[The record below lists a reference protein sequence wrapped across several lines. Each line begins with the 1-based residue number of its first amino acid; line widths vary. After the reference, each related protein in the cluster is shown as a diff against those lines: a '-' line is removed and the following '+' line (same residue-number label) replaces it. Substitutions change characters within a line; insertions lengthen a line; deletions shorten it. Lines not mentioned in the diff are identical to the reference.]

1 MNLCPSRAVPAAWR
15 LCVRRAEFGKA
26 EKTCLIFARCGALGG
41 GGRGP
46 NRHGRAGRLPAR
58 FGEEEHAIELLVG
71 VCTVFDVD
79 REIARRAGALR
90 RKYLGSHSV
99 ELPDALIAATSELRS
114 ARLVTLNRRHYPM
127 LADVLV
133 PYRKRE

>member
-1 MNLCPSRAVPAAWR
+1 MV
-15 LCVRRAEFGKA
+15 
-26 EKTCLIFARCGALGG
+26 LIDTDVLVDYLRDY
-41 GGRGP
+41 
-46 NRHGRAGRLPAR
+46 LPAIR
-58 FGEEEHAIELLVG
+58 FIEAITDAIAVSVITLAELYIVAAHGEEEHAIELLVG